1 MEAVK
6 ISALAVVSVLLI
18 VTLKPFRK
26 EFAVSLSILCGI
38 MIFGYVFVYLKS
50 VVAAVGGIMSRF
62 NINGA
67 AAEVIF
73 KIICVAYICEF
84 ASGICRDAGESAI
97 ASKVE
102 TGGKL
107 IIVYLAMP
115 IVTSLIDLLSKIL

>member
-6 ISALAVVSVLLI
+6 ISALAVVSVFLI

-26 EFAVSLSILCGI
+26 EFAVSLSILCGV
-38 MIFGYVFVYLKS
+38 MIFGCIFVYLKS
-50 VVAAVGGIMSRF
+50 VVTAVGGIMSRF
-62 NINGA
+62 NING